1 MTRRICITGRPALT
15 IRKGRRA
22 DLLRLPITMDRI
34 NAANAILAFCRL
46 VLLRRLQPLSKTAS
60 NITSTSSKRP
70 WRNTSNVGT
79 KSLSSC
85 VRPRMRPTVRAMRLT
100 RPLKRFRASVR
111 VSLRPVATAWLPL
124 RFRVPSRAPM
134 SSTLRLTRQSGLA
147 IAVPSLPRCWRPMR
161 RRRKTTCFRD
171 FSRH

>member
-60 NITSTSSKRP
+60 SITLTSLKTPWRTTSTVATRSS
-70 WRNTSNVGT
+70 
-79 KSLSSC
+79 SSS
-85 VRPRMRPTVRAMRLT
+85 VRPRTKPTVRAMRSI
-100 RPLKRFRASVR
+100 PPSKNFPVSAR

-134 SSTLRLTRQSGLA
+134 NSTLRLTRQSDLA
-147 IAVPSLPRCWRPMR
+147 IAVPSLPRCWRPMG

>member
-1 MTRRICITGRPALT
+1 MESNAPS
-15 IRKGRRA
+15 IRKGLRVGWHLLLIMMVVIHAKRA
-22 DLLRLPITMDRI
+22 ASAWLRLEAPS
-34 NAANAILAFCRL
+34 CRH
-46 VLLRRLQPLSKTAS
+46 RSSKTAS
-60 NITSTSSKRP
+60 STTLTSSKRL
-70 WRNTSNVGT
+70 WKTTSTAAT
-79 KSLSSC
+79 KNSNLS
-85 VRPRMRPTVRAMRLT
+85 VRPRMRPTVRAMLLT

-124 RFRVPSRAPM
+124 RLRVPSRAPM

-147 IAVPSLPRCWRPMR
+147 IAVLFLPRCWRPMG